1 MGLRCFE
8 VEEAEGKS
16 YEEKSYEEKSYK
28 DSRDTL
34 DMSLNRM
41 SLNDK

>member
-8 VEEAEGKS
+8 VEEAEG
-16 YEEKSYEEKSYK
+16 KSYEEKSYK